1 MKEKLESFA
10 GLCLNKYRKVS
21 AFVMALALSVMVTGV
36 CNAEETSGGN
46 VTSGMTTAMTTAFNG
61 VKTDVTSIITTALP
75 PALAIMGIVVAISVG
90 VKFFRRFAK

>member
-1 MKEKLESFA
+1 MKEKLKNFA
-10 GLCLNKYRKVS
+10 CLCFNKYRKVS
-21 AFVMALALSVMVTGV
+21 ALAMAFFLSVMVTGV
-36 CNAEETSGGN
+36 CNAQEESGN

-75 PALAIMGIVVAISVG
+75 PALAIMGIVIAISIG